1 MVGLR
6 GWYEWQIDPGTHTV
20 TDGPR
25 KEGTTNPGLLKL
37 KQTPAVY
44 FLLDAL
50 KRYEKLPVDTV
61 REIALEIGMAGRNG
75 LDYASPDQKYTLK
88 SLPGEKFSGLN
99 LMCLMY
105 AGFKRIAP
113 EHDLQMDLHEP
124 FLIALEM
131 FQKGEDAQ

>member
-1 MVGLR
+1 V
-6 GWYEWQIDPGTHTV
+6 
-20 TDGPR
+20 
-25 KEGTTNPGLLKL
+25 
-37 KQTPAVY
+37 
-44 FLLDAL
+44 
-50 KRYEKLPVDTV
+50 EKV
-61 REIALEIGMAGRNG
+61 REIAYEIGLLGRDG

-88 SLPGEKFSGLN
+88 SLPGEEFSGLN

-131 FQKGEDAQ
+131 YQKGDEGR